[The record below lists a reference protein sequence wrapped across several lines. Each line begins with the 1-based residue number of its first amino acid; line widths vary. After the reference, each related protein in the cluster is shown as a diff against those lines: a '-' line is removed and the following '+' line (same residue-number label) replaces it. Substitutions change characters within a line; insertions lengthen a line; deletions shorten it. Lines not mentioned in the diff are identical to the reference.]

1 MRPVVPEKK
10 RKTAPSLR
18 YIEEQTPDLCLQFVT
33 ERGYEHQSVDIYA
46 SLDKSQELPGVHRV
60 ASLLKRWL
68 AGDHRTNN
76 HDRHGITA

>member
-1 MRPVVPEKK
+1 M
-10 RKTAPSLR
+10 LR
-18 YIEEQTPDLCLQFVT
+18 RLT

-68 AGDHRTNN
+68 AGTLHYRVSDKHLECSLDGYAFRFNRGPLELAACSST
-76 HDRHGITA
+76 GC